1 MLLSD
6 VLLLCLAHFLAGIL
20 VQRRNQKCL
29 RRVMKNYERRLTTE
43 LRRGQFLEMS
53 ILKLKQEV
61 KNNKKGAQ
69 CAEQGEG

>member
-6 VLLLCLAHFLAGIL
+6 VLLLCLVHFLAGIL

-29 RRVMKNYERRLTTE
+29 RRVIKNYERRLTTE

-61 KNNKKGAQ
+61 KNNKEGAK